1 MLSVTQYILYSDVN
15 YYKQNIVY
23 FNVAVVISR
32 CMKITLDIY
41 FHLKFLQIFLYLV
54 RKSKEKGEISR
65 FQNFIQSFI
74 MFLYVVGL
82 FHSLL
87 VFYSVFEQLLDPN
100 YTTSS
105 FNRFYL
111 FTGFT
116 LIPIKDF
123 FIALLFSYLY
133 YYQGRKQ

>member
-1 MLSVTQYILYSDVN
+1 
-15 YYKQNIVY
+15 
-23 FNVAVVISR
+23 
-32 CMKITLDIY
+32 
-41 FHLKFLQIFLYLV
+41 
-54 RKSKEKGEISR
+54 
-65 FQNFIQSFI
+65 
-74 MFLYVVGL
+74 VGL

-105 FNRFYL
+105 FNRFYI
-111 FTGFT
+111 FFGFT

-133 YYQGRKQ
+133 FYQGKKQLVQKNSEVIETIENVFLQINHDEREKKDDGERKKKMGLDNSIESVSKKKKASKK